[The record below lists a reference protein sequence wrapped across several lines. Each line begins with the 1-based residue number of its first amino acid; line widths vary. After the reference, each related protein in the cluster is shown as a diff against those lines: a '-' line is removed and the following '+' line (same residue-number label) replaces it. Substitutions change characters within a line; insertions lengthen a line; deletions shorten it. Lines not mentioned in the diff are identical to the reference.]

1 MSAKAKVTLTDEQ
14 LAIREAN
21 RQKAAPYKERRMALG
36 LSQKQLAEKAGV
48 GVATIVSME
57 TGRCPPTWET
67 CQKVRR
73 VLGMP
78 EEQFYSIREKVPLT
92 GEQLAIREANR
103 QKAVPY
109 KERRIALE
117 LSQKQ
122 LAEKAGVARVT
133 INEMETGKVWPRW
146 DTCQKIRRALGMPEE
161 RFYSVRTKVPLT
173 EEQIAIREAN
183 RQKAAPY
190 KERRM
195 ALELSRKQ
203 LAEKA
208 GIELHTICTMEAG
221 KVWPRWETRQKIR
234 RALGMPEERA
244 YSVEERN
251 AIFFELNIED
261 SVKWAIRKN
270 FSILK
275 AMGAISYLD
284 DLRQDLTLC
293 AIRSIDR
300 FQEDGEASLKT
311 FVVTNLMF
319 FVKDWIAKFNMRGMS
334 GKIKYPLPKIR
345 VFSLDALMESAIGK
359 FKEKALLELQLQQ
372 GTSQNLSVAL

>member
-78 EEQFYSIREKVPLT
+78 EEQFYSIRE
-92 GEQLAIREANR
+92 
-103 QKAVPY
+103 
-109 KERRIALE
+109 
-117 LSQKQ
+117 
-122 LAEKAGVARVT
+122 
-133 INEMETGKVWPRW
+133 
-146 DTCQKIRRALGMPEE
+146 
-161 RFYSVRTKVPLT
+161 KVPLT

>member
-48 GVATIVSME
+48 EQHTICNME
-57 TGRCPPTWET
+57 TGRRPPTWET

-78 EEQFYSIREKVPLT
+78 EEQFYSIRVKVPLT
-92 GEQLAIREANR
+92 DEQL
-103 QKAVPY
+103 
-109 KERRIALE
+109 
-117 LSQKQ
+117 
-122 LAEKAGVARVT
+122 
-133 INEMETGKVWPRW
+133 
-146 DTCQKIRRALGMPEE
+146 
-161 RFYSVRTKVPLT
+161 
-173 EEQIAIREAN
+173 AIREAN

-190 KERRM
+190 KERRI
-195 ALELSRKQ
+195 ALGLSQKQ

-208 GIELHTICTMEAG
+208 SMGISTIVSMETG
-221 KVWPRWETRQKIR
+221 KNWPIWKTRQKIR
-234 RALGMPEERA
+234 RVLGMPEERT

-251 AIFFELNIED
+251 TIFFELNIED
-261 SVKWAIRKN
+261 SVKWAIQKN

-275 AMGAISYLD
+275 TMGANSYLD

-300 FQEDGEASLKT
+300 FQADGKASLKT
-311 FVVTNLMF
+311 FVEKNIMF
-319 FVKDWIAKFNMRGMS
+319 FVKDWIAKFGMHGMS
-334 GKIKYPLPKIR
+334 GKITYPLPNIH
-345 VFSLDALMESAIGK
+345 VFSLDALMESDIDK
-359 FKEKALLELQLQQ
+359 SKEKALLELQPQQ
-372 GTSQNLSVAL
+372 GTLENISVAL